1 MRLRLHARSIL
12 IYLFAASILYLAAA
26 YLGGPFPY
34 AAALVVISGIFN
46 LMILFVYARSISV
59 QPDLIRSRV
68 TRGECVSVGL
78 QVLNEA
84 PVRLSGWEL
93 SVRVTGPGDTGDD
106 APTVLADETFQGSVR
121 ASGMK
126 RIDRTVELPHRG
138 EYVVSRGPLTV
149 TDALGWATVTVPV
162 ADAVVDVLPRADTPI
177 PEIRGASMT
186 GGTQAATA
194 GGSPDF
200 AMLRGLFEYRDGMPA
215 RHIAWRRLASTGI
228 PYIRD
233 YESSADPELAVF
245 LDDRRGWADRER
257 VLSSEDLL
265 VETLLGIIK
274 DLETEAIP
282 FWCTSVHNR
291 DFRLESSATR
301 TTEELHLMSRNIRFS
316 DAPRPLPRIRE
327 LLHAAPGRTAHVV
340 VLTQMPDME
349 LIRAGESTDP
359 QRPWTILAVTKAWSR
374 AQVDSVEQIA
384 RSASSN
390 HSGGR
395 VLTV

>member
-34 AAALVVISGIFN
+34 AAALVLISGIFN
-46 LMILFVYARSISV
+46 LIILIVYARSISV
-59 QPDLIRSRV
+59 QPDAIRPQV
-68 TRGECVSVGL
+68 TRGETVSIGL
-78 QVLNEA
+78 QVRNDA
-84 PVRLSGWEL
+84 PLRLSGWEL
-93 SVRVTGPGDTGDD
+93 QVRVTGPQDTGDD
-106 APTVLADETFQGSVR
+106 PRTVLADEVFQGTVR

-126 RIDRTVELPHRG
+126 RIDRTIKLPHRG
-138 EYVVSRGPLTV
+138 QYVVSRGPFTV
-149 TDALGWATVTVPV
+149 TDALGWATMTIQV
-162 ADAVVDVLPRADTPI
+162 ADQTVVVLPRADTRI

-186 GGTQAATA
+186 GGTLATTA

-200 AMLRGLFEYRDGMPA
+200 SMLRGLFEYRDGMPA
-215 RHIAWRRLASTGI
+215 RHIAWRRFASTGI

-274 DLETEAIP
+274 DLEAETIP
-282 FWCTSVHNR
+282 FWCTTVHNR
-291 DFRLESSATR
+291 DFRVESSAIR
-301 TTEELHLMSRNIRFS
+301 TTGELHLMSRTIRFS
-316 DAPRPLPRIRE
+316 DASRPLPRIRE

-384 RSASSN
+384 RSSSTT
-390 HSGGR
+390 HGGGR
-395 VLTV
+395 VLIV